1 MKYSLVRLM
10 ENEGDEATFS
20 IGKMSNDVKLTP
32 LTKTSDEIISI
43 INDPKNYKTSFI
55 KNPTFVKQAKENHFG
70 IGVPPAVKNS
80 MEKDF
85 TTLSKEEWIVK
96 NKKYKDLEKKYET
109 LSSNNGKFY
118 TYTKDTNTAFEGE
131 LNYTPK
137 PTDFNPVKE
146 KDFLRF
152 ITNDITT
159 YGKIERGL
167 EKILASVKP
176 DKLTKEKDYTIE
188 PIQKP

>member
-1 MKYSLVRLM
+1 MKYSLVKLM

-20 IGKMSNDVKLTP
+20 IGKISNDVKLTP
-32 LTKTSDEIISI
+32 LTKTSGEIISI

-85 TTLSKEEWIVK
+85 TTLSKEEWIEK

-109 LSSNNGKFY
+109 LSNNNGKFY
-118 TYTKDTNTAFEGE
+118 VYTKDTNTAFESE

-137 PTDFNPVKE
+137 PNDLTPNKE
-146 KDFLRF
+146 KNFIRF
-152 ITNDITT
+152 IPNDVIT
-159 YGKIERGL
+159 YGKIERSL
-167 EKILASVKP
+167 EKILTSAGLK
-176 DKLTKEKDYTIE
+176 KEKDYTITAT
-188 PIQKP
+188 PPKS

>member
-10 ENEGDEATFS
+10 ENEGDDATFS
-20 IGKMSNDVKLTP
+20 IGKISNDVKLIP

-55 KNPTFVKQAKENHFG
+55 KNPTLVKQAKENHFG
-70 IGVPPAVKNS
+70 VGIPPAVKNS

-85 TTLSKEEWIVK
+85 STLSKEEWIVK

-109 LSSNNGKFY
+109 LSNNNGKFY
-118 TYTKDTNTAFEGE
+118 TYTKDTNTTLETE

-137 PTDFNPVKE
+137 PTDLSPNKE
-146 KDFLRF
+146 KNYIRF
-152 ITNDITT
+152 IPNDVVT
-159 YGKIERGL
+159 YGKIERSL
-167 EKILASVKP
+167 EKILTSAGLK
-176 DKLTKEKDYTIE
+176 KEKDYTITAT
-188 PIQKP
+188 PPKS